1 MIEGLPSGP
10 VTPRAS
16 TILWVSR
23 KGTRSGVSSVFPYI
37 ASRGVMSRGKKR
49 TYLLEKTI
57 EINVYNISGVRI
69 HEDVFEMTIPK
80 TAI

>member
-1 MIEGLPSGP
+1 
-10 VTPRAS
+10 
-16 TILWVSR
+16 
-23 KGTRSGVSSVFPYI
+23 
-37 ASRGVMSRGKKR
+37 MSRGKKR